1 MSNYHTLCSQPE
13 SAIGTPMSNNPRIL
27 IVRLTA
33 IGDVLHGLPVLCA
46 LRDHFPEAEL
56 GWIVEGR
63 AGCLLEG
70 HPALDRLIAIPRGWL
85 KSPGTVWRVRRELRQ
100 FAPDIVIDVQG
111 LTRSAV
117 AARLSGAKR
126 RIGFGCKK
134 GRELSRWLN
143 TEFVRS
149 TAAHIIDA
157 NLELLR
163 TLGIE
168 RPEVRFDLP
177 ETEEDRQSCERILG
191 RLGQGGPFAVV
202 NVGAGWASKLWRMDR
217 YAVVAHH
224 LSQRYGV
231 PTIVVWAGA
240 EERAAAEEVVAKSGF
255 CAKMAPDTSLR
266 ELAALCRRATLFIGS
281 DTGPLHLAAA
291 VGTPCVGL
299 YGPMPAERNGPYGPQ
314 HIALQ
319 KARFEGTGRG
329 RRKAPRT
336 LMDAITAQDVSTA
349 CDTILDRD
357 CFSEGESPV
366 RRWTDCQRSTSPRS
380 GCGVIE
386 S

>member
-1 MSNYHTLCSQPE
+1 MSNSPK
-13 SAIGTPMSNNPRIL
+13 IL

-33 IGDVLHGLPVLCA
+33 IGDVLHSLPVLCA
-46 LRDHFPEAEL
+46 LRDRFPEAEL

-134 GRELSRWLN
+134 GRELSPWLN

-163 TLGIE
+163 PLGIE
-168 RPEVRFDLP
+168 EPDVRFDLQ

-191 RLGQGGPFAVV
+191 RLGEDGPFALV

-217 YAVVAHH
+217 YAVVARH
-224 LSQRYGV
+224 LGRRHGL
-231 PTIVVWAGA
+231 PTVIVWAGA
-240 EERAAAEEVVAKSGF
+240 EERAAAEEVAAKSGF
-255 CAKMAPDTSLR
+255 CAVVAPETSLR

-291 VGTPCVGL
+291 VGSPCVGL
-299 YGPMPAERNGPYGPQ
+299 YGPVPAERNGPYGPQ

-319 KARFEGTGRG
+319 KASFEGTGRG

-336 LMDAITAQDVSTA
+336 LMDAITAEDVFAA
-349 CDTILDRD
+349 CDTILDRNRLA
-357 CFSEGESPV
+357 SREPLM
-366 RRWTDCQRSTSPRS
+366 RARM
-380 GCGVIE
+380 GC
-386 S
+386 